1 MNRRIPEK
9 QAVGIL
15 AAGIALLASAFALS
29 LYSVPSEVPG
39 LPSFPFFS
47 LPFPLISL
55 LIALGSALTA
65 MGWIFH
71 PRGTLTQLMSVS
83 AVFVAGGVIWA
94 LINFVTAMPF
104 DLGGLTVYVEP
115 YGAHASLVLIVGPL
129 LAIFGLVFW
138 ALDRFE
144 KRREKEQLKEAQPSI
159 HD

>member
-1 MNRRIPEK
+1 MNRTVNEK
-9 QAVGIL
+9 QALGIL
-15 AAGIALLASAFALS
+15 GAGIAFLAAAFTFS

-55 LIALGSALTA
+55 LIALGSAFIA

-71 PRGTLTQLMSVS
+71 PRGTLGQVIAGS

-94 LINFVTAMPF
+94 LINFVTAIPV
-104 DLGGLTVYVEP
+104 DLGDITIYVEP
-115 YGAHASLVLIVGPL
+115 YGAHASLVLAVGPL

-138 ALDRFE
+138 ALNHFE
-144 KRREKEQLKEAQPSI
+144 KRRDKELSEETQPST